1 MTTLYEDE
9 LDTDLLHE
17 MRHHQ
22 KVLDKEGGSARVFL
36 DVVWG
41 APVIAW
47 AYNSG
52 DLIPA
57 ITAIYVLLI
66 RICIGL
72 CTHSGKASKC
82 LRLSSFSKCLTSDR
96 RGWFLEFNLNLR
108 RTYKIGQQPSNPVSI
123 TQEHEDTH
131 NNSERICRGLGTVTW
146 ENVYKFV

>member
-22 KVLDKEGGSARVFL
+22 KVLDKQGVSARNITSWTSF
-36 DVVWG
+36 G
-41 APVIAW
+41 ALLLLGW

-57 ITAIYVLLI
+57 ITAIGVLLI

-72 CTHSGKASKC
+72 DAHKWN
-82 LRLSSFSKCLTSDR
+82 SS
-96 RGWFLEFNLNLR
+96 NLQMLA
-108 RTYKIGQQPSNPVSI
+108 TIQLQQISRVS
-123 TQEHEDTH
+123 
-131 NNSERICRGLGTVTW
+131 RIEKDG
-146 ENVYKFV
+146 F